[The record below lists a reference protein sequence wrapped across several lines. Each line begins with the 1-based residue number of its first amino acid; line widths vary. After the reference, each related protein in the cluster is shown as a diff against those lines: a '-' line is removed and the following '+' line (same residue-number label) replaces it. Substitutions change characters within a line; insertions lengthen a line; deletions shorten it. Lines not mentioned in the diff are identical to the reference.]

1 MNGAQVIDFFENII
15 EDSIDG
21 DTAYVLMNNAKN
33 KVEEERDWEM
43 LKKLQ
48 TASAGSSAIA
58 LPADY
63 RTTLQ
68 IYVNNQTYSQ
78 IPFEQK
84 NLFANS
90 ALRWYLD
97 FANSNI
103 YLLGSNITGTFNHF
117 YKKTTDDI
125 DEDSSPVWPTRFH
138 PLLAFEM
145 AELYF
150 AIDQGDRPRSWD
162 DKWNTQKQLLRLAM
176 VDWDTQ
182 LKRRANENAMPPD
195 SEPEYDLSQM

>member
-1 MNGAQVIDFFENII
+1 MNGAAILEFFENII
-15 EDSIDG
+15 EDSLDT
-21 DTAYVLMNNAKN
+21 DTAYILMNNAKN

-43 LKKLQ
+43 LKKLA

-63 RTTLQ
+63 RSTLQ
-68 IYVNNQTYSQ
+68 VYVNNQPCQQ

-97 FANSNI
+97 FANGNI
-103 YLLGSNITGTFNHF
+103 YLLGSNITGTFNHY
-117 YKKTTDDI
+117 YKKTTSDI
-125 DEDSSPVWPTRFH
+125 ASGTEPVWPSRFH

-150 AIDQGDRPRSWD
+150 AVDQGDRPRSWD
-162 DKWNTQKQLLRLAM
+162 DKWNTQKQFLRFSM
-176 VDWDTQ
+176 VDWNVA
-182 LKRRANENAMPPD
+182 LVRRAVENGMPQD
-195 SEPEYDLSQM
+195 YEAEFDLSMM